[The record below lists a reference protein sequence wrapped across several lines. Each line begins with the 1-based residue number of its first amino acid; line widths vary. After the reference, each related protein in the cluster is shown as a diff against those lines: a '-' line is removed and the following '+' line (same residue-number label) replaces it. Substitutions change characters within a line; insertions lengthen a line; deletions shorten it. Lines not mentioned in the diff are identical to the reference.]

1 MTAARPQYPDIPHEA
16 PTITGWQSLATM
28 RRDHAHSAVRH
39 AIRVLTDA
47 EASRTKTA
55 AFPIMAEFGET
66 ERTRDGYKNIDGA
79 ALVLRLRRLT
89 ASLSEWIEKNP

>member
-1 MTAARPQYPDIPHEA
+1 MNAARAHYPDVPHEM
-16 PTITGWQSLATM
+16 PTLNGWQSLATM
-28 RRDHAHSAVRH
+28 RRDRAHTAVRH

-55 AFPIMAEFGET
+55 AFPIMAEFGEI